1 MRVTLLQYLHISR
14 DVLRLPDTFRGTKST
29 MSRMDLPANIDDPK
43 ELLLLGLMLF
53 AAAGAKLFSL
63 SNCGPNV
70 AVRLAIIK
78 LGLGA
83 EAVTREAFNAAALQ
97 NLLMLST
104 HVMQSRCKVGEKL
117 KLISCCARLRYRNQ
131 PGAGCNSRTVLLLLL
146 LVLHVSVNGD
156 DTVAVVAAAASVDAG
171 VIVFAT
177 GLLANSGPSIILLL
191 FNYSLRARAVK
202 NGNSLVIT

>member
-14 DVLRLPDTFRGTKST
+14 EVLRLPDTFRGTKST

-53 AAAGAKLFSL
+53 AAAGAKLLSL

-83 EAVTREAFNAAALQ
+83 EAVTREAFKAAALQ

-104 HVMQSRCKVGEKL
+104 HVMQSRCNVGEKL

-131 PGAGCNSRTVLLLLL
+131 PGAGCNSRTVLLLL
-146 LVLHVSVNGD
+146 HVSVND
-156 DTVAVVAAAASVDAG
+156 DDAVAVVAAAASVDGG

-177 GLLANSGPSIILLL
+177 GLLANSGLSIILLL

-202 NGNSLVIT
+202 KGNSLVIT

>member
-1 MRVTLLQYLHISR
+1 MRVTPLQYLHISR
-14 DVLRLPDTFRGTKST
+14 EVLRLPDTFRGTKST

-53 AAAGAKLFSL
+53 AAAGAKLLSL

-83 EAVTREAFNAAALQ
+83 EAVTREAFKAAALQ

-104 HVMQSRCKVGEKL
+104 HVMQSRCNVGEKL

-131 PGAGCNSRTVLLLLL
+131 PGAGCNSRAVLLLLL
-146 LVLHVSVNGD
+146 LHVSVND
-156 DTVAVVAAAASVDAG
+156 DDAVAVVAAAASVDAG

-202 NGNSLVIT
+202 KGNSLVIT